1 MITFF
6 YSKKQNRYLATFS
19 YSQAEV
25 KIRKTKRT
33 ILFMFIKN
41 GQVFGR
47 ERYDR
52 TQRNPSVT
60 PLEHKKDK
68 ISYPQITSDTLKF
81 SPALLQGVKKT

>member
-1 MITFF
+1 
-6 YSKKQNRYLATFS
+6 
-19 YSQAEV
+19 
-25 KIRKTKRT
+25 
-33 ILFMFIKN
+33 MFIKN